1 MAHNIE
7 TMAYVMRDGRDIP
20 WHKLGRPVDPGQSDA
35 RQMIEAA
42 GLNWSVELQRVY
54 LESGREIPNARAI
67 VRDRD
72 GAIFGMATDSYTP
85 LQNVDAFE
93 SVSEWM
99 ADGRLQFETAG
110 ALGNGSRV
118 WGLARIGDDFRVAG
132 KDAIAPYVL
141 LWNGHDGATSLVLK
155 PVVTRVVCANTAT
168 VALNERNFRRYSIRH
183 TASIKERVKEA
194 SRALGLVRADIYA
207 LQEKFDALAQI
218 NAGEAELETVAS
230 IIAPWPTDPG
240 PDANADA
247 RIRYERDRKRA
258 QEERAGLWKVYQY
271 SPTVDRGTRWGVM
284 NAATEYLDWYQER
297 RGQNP
302 NSVNK
307 DWMERRAVYSLE
319 GGQEIR
325 QRIFAA
331 LSA

>member
-1 MAHNIE
+1 M
-7 TMAYVMRDGRDIP
+7 
-20 WHKLGRPVDPGQSDA
+20 PVA
-35 RQMIEAA
+35 
-42 GLNWSVELQRVY
+42 
-54 LESGREIPNARAI
+54 
-67 VRDRD
+67 
-72 GAIFGMATDSYTP
+72 
-85 LQNVDAFE
+85 
-93 SVSEWM
+93 
-99 ADGRLQFETAG
+99 ETAKA
-110 ALGNGSRV
+110 ALSKRG
-118 WGLARIGDDFRVAG
+118 GLARRHCWSSSSFSDCRSGTVSAPWCTRIVPGNGRTSQATRPPCHV
-132 KDAIAPYVL
+132 IATPM
-141 LWNGHDGATSLVLK
+141 
-155 PVVTRVVCANTAT
+155 PVIW
-168 VALNERNFRRYSIRH
+168 L
-183 TASIKERVKEA
+183 KERVKDA
-194 SRALGLVRADIYA
+194 SRALGLVRSDIYA
-207 LQEKFDALAQI
+207 LQERFDMLAQI

-258 QEERAGLWKVYQY
+258 QEERAGLWKLYQF
-271 SPTVDRGTRWGVM
+271 SPTVDRGTRWGVF

-302 NSVNK
+302 NSANE